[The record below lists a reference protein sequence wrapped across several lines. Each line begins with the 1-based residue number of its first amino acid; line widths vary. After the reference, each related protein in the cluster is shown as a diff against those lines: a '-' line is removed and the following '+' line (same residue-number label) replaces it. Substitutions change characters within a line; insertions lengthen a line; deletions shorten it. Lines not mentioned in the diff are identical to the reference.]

1 MSRSE
6 RNAASA
12 RRPEGRRLSPSRARW
27 RVAAVA
33 SASAALALL
42 AAACG
47 GDGEVSI
54 VALTPTATPA
64 VDATPAAG
72 GVTDGGGSEPTA
84 TPTPPP
90 IPLPAAPESPL
101 AGAQLVAGWL
111 AGGAP
116 DIEQCLPALVEAW
129 GFAPTEGSRCLEL
142 DLDTDGSMELA
153 LAVTLPPTSGV
164 LPPGDIWFFDDASGG
179 RRFIGSARALANDVL
194 EGVAIVEVDD
204 LTGDGHPELLLT
216 AESCG
221 ASTCQTRVMIAS
233 GHRGRLEDLAPAGLE
248 ISSLESLLVD
258 DASGDGLPDLLL
270 RGGTIASVGAGP
282 QRSSELR
289 LSWGGISFFEDEVP
303 DPPSY
308 LVQLIA
314 DADARFVAGSFE
326 SARTLY
332 LEAAGDLDLADWKAE
347 LGQAPGRPEL
357 QAYALFRAGLASLRA
372 GDTPGA
378 LALLGRAFSEHT
390 TTLHGGAAALYSAE
404 LQQGRPLP
412 AACNSVEAFL
422 QTRAAEHTAIWEYGY
437 ANPEHTIEGLCR

>member
-1 MSRSE
+1 ML
-6 RNAASA
+6 AA
-12 RRPEGRRLSPSRARW
+12 
-27 RVAAVA
+27 AAM
-33 SASAALALL
+33 ALALL

-47 GDGEVSI
+47 DAGEVSI
-54 VALTPTATPA
+54 VALTPTATPTA
-64 VDATPAAG
+64 ADAPAPPVG
-72 GVTDGGGSEPTA
+72 GTGSAIGGGDAAPA

-90 IPLPAAPESPL
+90 IALPAPPESPL

-116 DIEQCLPALVEAW
+116 DIEGCLPALVEAW
-129 GFAPTEGSRCLEL
+129 GFAATEGPRCVEL
-142 DLDTDGSMELA
+142 DLDTDGSLELA
-153 LAVTLPPTSGV
+153 LAVTLPPAAGV
-164 LPPGDIWFFDDASGG
+164 LPPGDVWIFDDAGGG
-179 RRFIGSARALANDVL
+179 RRFLGSARALANDVL
-194 EGVAIVEVDD
+194 EGVAIAEVGD
-204 LTGDGHPELLLT
+204 LTGDDHPELLVT

-221 ASTCQTRVMIAS
+221 ASTCLTRVLIAS

-248 ISSLESLLVD
+248 IASLESLLVD

-282 QRSSELR
+282 QRASELR
-289 LSWGGISFFEDEVP
+289 LSWGGIGFFEEELP
-303 DPPSY
+303 DPPGY

-314 DADARFVAGSFE
+314 DADARLLAGSFE
-326 SARTLY
+326 AAGALY
-332 LEAAGDLDLADWKAE
+332 LEAASDLDLADWKAE

-412 AACNSVEAFL
+412 AACNSVEAFV
-422 QTRAAEHTAIWEYGY
+422 QTRAADYAAIWDYGY
-437 ANPEHTIEGLCR
+437 ANPEHTIEALCR